1 MPIANIKNL
10 SIETEQRLHAVIK
23 KKKKKDRYESLRN
36 TYLIA
41 SLLLLFGF
49 FAFLNFAEIKASF
62 DPFSTF
68 ANIIVNPFYLI
79 IMTLIALFF
88 VYHNYYQKKLK
99 KEKDK
104 LNAVRIEVIDY
115 LDDSKNMNLQEQV
128 ALIKKVMKEE
138 YDINLYVKNK

>member
-23 KKKKKDRYESLRN
+23 KKKKKDRYEFLRN

-41 SLLLLFGF
+41 SLLLLLGF
-49 FAFLNFAEIKASF
+49 FAFLNFAEIEASF

-79 IMTLIALFF
+79 IMALIALFF